1 MIPAEQLGQIP
12 LFSQLDAEALA
23 HIAPLFHRVSYRLGD
38 VIFVQGDPG
47 DKFYVLTAGILRVR
61 HVDARGRERVLDYFQ
76 PPRFFGETS
85 LIAGI
90 QHDTTLDVF
99 SEAAELLTLPKN
111 EFDALV
117 NEHPEIN
124 AHLNIR
130 LDVQQKL
137 ASRNFKWLSE
147 GEIVVVNTRRHLYA
161 LVTMLRFP
169 AIIAVALLII
179 AGLASA
185 INAVSAGAFVFL
197 PQVSIAFFVFFV
209 VWTVLLFGWNI
220 IDWSND
226 YFIVTNKRVIHI
238 EKMIWFFEERE
249 EAPIEQVADVQES
262 ALGVMARLLGFSDVR
277 VETAGHKID
286 IDFTFAPRRKQIR
299 KNIFEQID
307 RVRSHAQSARREQIR
322 AGIREDLQKYLSPA
336 GTAPQTAPAGPA
348 TASPPDNVPTS
359 TRQQRRT
366 SLSKRLNELFGLRIE
381 EQGNITWRKHWFI
394 LFARISK
401 PIVAWIIVLASGAL
415 FFVVPWNP
423 TTWQPFLVSV
433 AIWFIVFTLV
443 CFWIWYQYEDWR
455 NDIYLVTA
463 ERILDIERSPFRLNE
478 RTVETTLD
486 RVQNVSYNKPN
497 LLANLFNFGDLI
509 IETAGGQGQLI
520 FKSVSN
526 PQAASQEI
534 FRRRTASHEQQE
546 QEQLSRERSEFLDW
560 FMEYH
565 RFVTH
570 PATTSSDD
578 SAPATPPADADA
590 NAKPAPN
597 GSESKSSA

>member
-1 MIPAEQLGQIP
+1 MIPVEQLAQIP
-12 LFSQLDAEALA
+12 LFSLLDAQALA
-23 HIAPLFHRVSYRLGD
+23 HVAPLFHRVRYRLGGLL
-38 VIFVQGDPG
+38 FSQGDPG
-47 DKFYVLTAGILRVR
+47 DAFYVLAEGMLRAR

-76 PPRFFGETS
+76 PPGSFGETS
-85 LIAGI
+85 LLAGI

-99 SEAAELLTLPKN
+99 SDTAEVLILPKN
-111 EFDALV
+111 KFDALLD
-117 NEHPEIN
+117 EHPEIKKN
-124 AHLNIR
+124 LNIR
-130 LDVQQKL
+130 PDIRQKL
-137 ASRNFKWLSE
+137 ASRTFKWLSD

-161 LVTMLRFP
+161 LATMLLFP
-169 AIIAVALLII
+169 AIIAVTLLII
-179 AGLASA
+179 AVLASA
-185 INAVSAGAFVFL
+185 INAVSAGAFALL
-197 PQVSIAFFVFFV
+197 PQVSAAFFVFFV

-226 YFIVTNKRVIHI
+226 YFIVTNKRVIHF
-238 EKMIWFFEERE
+238 EKTIWFFEERE

-286 IDFTFAPRRKQIR
+286 IDFSFAPRRKQIR

-307 RVRSHAQSARREQIR
+307 RVRSHAQSARSAKIR
-322 AGIREDLQKYLSPA
+322 AGIREDLQKYLSPS
-336 GTAPQTAPAGPA
+336 GTTPLIVPAVPAMAPT
-348 TASPPDNVPTS
+348 PDNVPTL

-366 SLSKRLNELFGLRIE
+366 SLSKRLSELFGLRIE

-394 LFARISK
+394 LFERISK
-401 PIVAWIIVLASGAL
+401 PVAAWVIVTAIGAL
-415 FFVVPWNP
+415 FFIVPWNQ
-423 TTWQPFLVSV
+423 TTWQPFLASA
-433 AIWFIVFTLV
+433 AIWFIVFNLV
-443 CFWIWYQYEDWR
+443 CFWIWYRYEDWR
-455 NDIYLVTA
+455 NDIYQVTA
-463 ERILDIERSPFRLNE
+463 ERILDIERSPFRLKE

-520 FKSVSN
+520 FKSVPN

-534 FRRRTASHEQQE
+534 FRRRTASREQQE
-546 QEQLSRERSEFLDW
+546 QEQLRGERSEFLDW

-578 SAPATPPADADA
+578 STAPAPPPADA

-597 GSESKSSA
+597 GSESKPSA